1 MILDQNHSEN
11 KCLLQRKL
19 SISSERGA
27 ETLQTEHNGKLSI
40 HYTNKNVSKEV
51 KFKQALNLESRT
63 QEADM
68 GSQFSMPKLDIN
80 VLRVESG
87 AHS

>member
-1 MILDQNHSEN
+1 MSPAKKIVYLF
-11 KCLLQRKL
+11 RKR
-19 SISSERGA
+19 SRD
-27 ETLQTEHNGKLSI
+27 LQTEHNGKLSI
-40 HYTNKNVSKEV
+40 HYTNKNVSREV
-51 KFKQALNLESRT
+51 KFRQALNLESRT

-87 AHS
+87 AHSW